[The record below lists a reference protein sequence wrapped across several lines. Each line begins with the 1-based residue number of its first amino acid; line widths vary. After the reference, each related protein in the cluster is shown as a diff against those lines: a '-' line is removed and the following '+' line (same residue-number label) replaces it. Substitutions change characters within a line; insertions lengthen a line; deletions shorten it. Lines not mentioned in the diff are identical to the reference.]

1 MPATQLV
8 VKRLTANFPASVWG
22 DQFLV
27 YNQQEN
33 QAVVEKVVED
43 LQEEIRD
50 EILRTLDIPTEH
62 TNLLK
67 LLDAIQRLGI
77 ESYFEAEVNQVL
89 QNTSMMHMVTTGM
102 VVLLFFG
109 FESCDNMDYL
119 FQVVNILNSY
129 KGRDGTFKEP
139 LENDIEGL
147 LELFE
152 ATYLGVPGEIMID
165 DALAFTRG
173 RLEHILKDPSLKNTT
188 VSKQIEEALKRP
200 LHKRLPRLEAL
211 RYIPFYQQQA
221 SHNESLL
228 KLAML
233 GFNLLQSLHKIE
245 LSQIS
250 MWWKRYDVPNNLPYA
265 RNRLVECYFWSLS
278 VFFEPQYS
286 QSRMFLAKFISVETL
301 LDDTYDAYGTYE
313 ELEMIEYIES
323 YLKEAKWAKDG
334 YIPSM
339 EEHQEVT
346 LVSSGYK
353 NTLIA
358 SFCAMGVVI
367 TDDTFKWALTMPP
380 IAKACCVLCRVMD
393 DIVTHKLH
401 HDCIFSAT
409 KLTFKM
415 G

>member
-1 MPATQLV
+1 MIKDAVREESMARSQSKNSKHSHSINTSRKS
-8 VKRLTANFPASVWG
+8 VKSRPKPSHIKESAHESNADGGIRQELKKLKIGGCSFKDFKYYGPREFHGDKGAITTVRRL
-22 DQFLV
+22 
-27 YNQQEN
+27 
-33 QAVVEKVVED
+33 
-43 LQEEIRD
+43 EEI
-50 EILRTLDIPTEH
+50 ETIVIT
-62 TNLLK
+62 
-67 LLDAIQRLGI
+67 
-77 ESYFEAEVNQVL
+77 
-89 QNTSMMHMVTTGM
+89 
-102 VVLLFFG
+102 
-109 FESCDNMDYL
+109 
-119 FQVVNILNSY
+119 NILNSY